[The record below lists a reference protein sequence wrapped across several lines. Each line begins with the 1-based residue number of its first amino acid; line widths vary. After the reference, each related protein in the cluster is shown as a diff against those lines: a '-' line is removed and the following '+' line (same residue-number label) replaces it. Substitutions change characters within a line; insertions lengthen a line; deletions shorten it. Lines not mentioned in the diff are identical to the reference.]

1 MAARVWAIPSVCV
14 PSRCAPDQQC
24 EHGEHTPMLQE
35 PRLECRNRHDDGGGL
50 GEQIPA
56 SYLRTVIRLKR
67 STVTLPV

>member
-1 MAARVWAIPSVCV
+1 
-14 PSRCAPDQQC
+14 
-24 EHGEHTPMLQE
+24 MLQE